1 MRKNQALVITLL
13 FMTLLI
19 AACGGSAS
27 TVNTP
32 SPTAEPTQQISQP
45 GAEGITVIAPP
56 IKVSDFTLTNQTGT
70 EAHLR
75 DYQGNLVLFA
85 FGYTHCP
92 DVCPVTLARFK
103 QIKDRLGES
112 AAQVTVAF
120 ITVDGFR
127 DTPERLNE
135 YLKIFD
141 PAFVGLTGSEE
152 LTREVIKEY
161 GGQFIIN
168 DTEGLRKNYTVDHT
182 ASSFLLD
189 ADGQWIRTY
198 EYNTD
203 PDIVVA
209 DILSV
214 LGVSAPTT

>member
-1 MRKNQALVITLL
+1 MSNRVFIIMLLLVTLV
-13 FMTLLI
+13 I

-27 TVNTP
+27 TVSTP
-32 SPTAEPTQQISQP
+32 TPTVEPTQQIAQP
-45 GAEGITVIAPP
+45 GAEGIAVIDPP
-56 IKVSDFTLTNQTGT
+56 IKVSDFTLTNQTGA

-75 DYQGNLVLFA
+75 DYKGSLVLFS

-103 QIKDRLGES
+103 QIKDRLGD
-112 AAQVTVAF
+112 AAGKVTVVF
-120 ITVDGFR
+120 ITVDSFR

-141 PAFVGLTGSEE
+141 PAFVGLTGTEE
-152 LTREVIKEY
+152 LTREIIAEY

-189 ADGQWIRTY
+189 AGGQWIRTY

-214 LGVSAPTT
+214 LGVAPPTT